1 MVNMELFETTK
12 KLFKIRNTIIG
23 LLLISIPLS
32 MALFP
37 VILAPYDPWKRI
49 GAPFTEPDEKFKLG
63 TNDIGQDLL
72 SELIYGARISM
83 MVGFLAATVTVII
96 GLTIGLI
103 SGFSG
108 GLVDEL
114 LTSFTDVVLLLPG
127 LPLMIVLAALLGQ
140 GYQNM
145 IFVMSITSWPGVAR
159 MVRSQVLTIK
169 EQTYVEAAK
178 AIGCSK
184 KWIVLRYIM
193 PQVMPLALANIILR
207 IGGAMV
213 AESSLSYLGLGDPLN
228 KSWGGILYWAQR
240 TGAFSY
246 GAWWWILPPGI
257 MISISI
263 LGFTQIG
270 FSLERFLN
278 PKLMERR

>member
-1 MVNMELFETTK
+1 MVNMRLFETIK
-12 KLFKIRNTIIG
+12 SFLEIKNTIIG
-23 LLLISIPLS
+23 LILICIPLS
-32 MALFP
+32 MAIAP
-37 VILAPYDPWKRI
+37 SSLAPYNPWKRV
-49 GAPFTEPDEKFKLG
+49 GKSFTKPNDKFLLG

-83 MVGFLAATVTVII
+83 IVGFTAATVTVII

-103 SGFSG
+103 SGFAG

-114 LTSFTDVVLLLPG
+114 LTSLTDVVLLLPG

-140 GYQNM
+140 GYHNM
-145 IFVMSITSWPGVAR
+145 IFVMSITSWPGVTR
-159 MVRSQVLTIK
+159 MIRSQVLTIK

-184 KWIVLRYIM
+184 TWIILRYIM
-193 PQVMPLALANIILR
+193 PQVMPLALANIILS

-213 AESSLSYLGLGDPLN
+213 AESSLSYLGLGDPIN

-246 GAWWWILPPGI
+246 GAWWWILPPGLI
-257 MISISI
+257 ISISI

-270 FSLERFLN
+270 FSLERIVN
-278 PKLMERR
+278 PKLRERS

>member
-1 MVNMELFETTK
+1 VNMGRLDTLREFLRLK
-12 KLFKIRNTIIG
+12 NAVLGLII
-23 LLLISIPLS
+23 ISIPLA
-32 MALFP
+32 MAIAPEFLS
-37 VILAPYDPWKRI
+37 PYDPWEKI
-49 GAPFTEPDEKFKLG
+49 GYPFTEPNNQFRLG

-83 MVGFLAATVTVII
+83 MVGILAAASTVII
-96 GLTIGLI
+96 GVTIGLI
-103 SGFSG
+103 SGFAG
-108 GLVDEL
+108 GLIDEF
-114 LTSFTDVVLLLPG
+114 LTSVTDVVLLLPG

-159 MVRSQVLTIK
+159 MVRSQVISIK

-178 AIGCSK
+178 AIGCSRS
-184 KWIVLRYIM
+184 WIMLRYVL
-193 PQVMPLALANIILR
+193 PQVTPLALANIILR
-207 IGGAMV
+207 VGGAMV
-213 AESSLSYLGLGDPLN
+213 AESSLSYLGLGDPIQ
-228 KSWGGILYWAQR
+228 KSWGGILFWAQR

-257 MISISI
+257 MISLSV

-270 FSLERFLN
+270 FAVENLVN
-278 PKLMERR
+278 PKLRGRR